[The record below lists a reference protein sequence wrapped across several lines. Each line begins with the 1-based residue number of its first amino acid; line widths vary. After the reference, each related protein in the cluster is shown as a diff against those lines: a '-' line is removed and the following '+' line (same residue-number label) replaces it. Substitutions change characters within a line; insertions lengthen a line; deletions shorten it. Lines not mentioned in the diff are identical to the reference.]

1 MLRWPPHVRAACT
14 GWARSGASTVDVRFR
29 CAGHPAATLIA
40 RFALFRHCRS
50 SVLYFVA
57 DWHVPHAR
65 AVRGALAASPLPL
78 VLQRRVLR
86 CLRAPRVLPLKAWL
100 RWRLGRRGAAAL
112 RGAAWAPAGPLHAS
126 WDQVQRH
133 LRRAGGQKRTPA

>member
-1 MLRWPPHVRAACT
+1 MWREILRREMLQWPPHARAACT
-14 GWARSGASTVDVRFR
+14 GCARSGASTVDARFR

-57 DWHVPHAR
+57 DRHVPHAR

-78 VLQRRVLR
+78 VLQRRVLS
-86 CLRAPRVLPLKAWL
+86 A
-100 RWRLGRRGAAAL
+100 GRREI
-112 RGAAWAPAGPLHAS
+112 
-126 WDQVQRH
+126 
-133 LRRAGGQKRTPA
+133 RTADSC